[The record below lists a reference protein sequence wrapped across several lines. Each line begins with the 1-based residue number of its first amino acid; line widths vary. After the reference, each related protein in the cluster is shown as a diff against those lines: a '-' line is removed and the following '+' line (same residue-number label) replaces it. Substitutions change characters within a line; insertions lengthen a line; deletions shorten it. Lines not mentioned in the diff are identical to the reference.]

1 MPKTQ
6 TSTWPFLAFD
16 NNLTGHIYIIW
27 PFQKLKL
34 SSKKTHSVSLIDLES
49 GEKWIVMMWLAFIS
63 GG

>member
-34 SSKKTHSVSLIDLES
+34 SSKKTHSVSLSLILKVARNGS
-49 GEKWIVMMWLAFIS
+49 
-63 GG
+63 

>member
-6 TSTWPFLAFD
+6 TSTGPFLAFD

-34 SSKKTHSVSLIDLES
+34 SSKKNSLCFPLIDLES
-49 GEKWIVMMWLAFIS
+49 GEKWIVLMWLAFY
-63 GG
+63 